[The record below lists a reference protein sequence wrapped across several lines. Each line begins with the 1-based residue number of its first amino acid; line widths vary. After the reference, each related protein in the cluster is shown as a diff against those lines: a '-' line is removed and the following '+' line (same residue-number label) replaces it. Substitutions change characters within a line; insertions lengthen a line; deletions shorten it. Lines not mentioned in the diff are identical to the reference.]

1 MLNIIYTESRE
12 REGKNKSE
20 KGSNSVDMHI
30 RLVSIIKHISQTFGV
45 FHFWNGVDAAAA
57 AASAVAVALTV
68 LCGKICFVVASMQ
81 LFSVNAPKI

>member
-57 AASAVAVALTV
+57 AVALTV